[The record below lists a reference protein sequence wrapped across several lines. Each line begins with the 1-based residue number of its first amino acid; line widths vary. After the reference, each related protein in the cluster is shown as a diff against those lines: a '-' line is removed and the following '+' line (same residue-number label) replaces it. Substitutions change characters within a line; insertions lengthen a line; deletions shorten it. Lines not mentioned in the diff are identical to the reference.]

1 MYARLLAILAVVVVM
16 GACTAAEGSPTTTT
30 TTGSPTTTQPAAE
43 VEDGD
48 QFALVND
55 VTAGVV
61 TLDPAMLL
69 TGDAA
74 VEAARADGV
83 IGPDEDLPNDFYIS
97 NPVKES
103 LQVPIRMDATCRLY
117 GFDSEGALMDVEV
130 VTPEDYMGDVMGDLN
145 RRRGMI
151 DGMEEAPGGLKQ
163 INAEVPLSEM
173 FGYSTTLRSLTQG
186 KAEFTMEFATFRQV
200 PKSVSDELIKKYQ
213 DEGGMDKLAD
223 EYLGEIKKVFDDL
236 DLPFFFDID

>member
-130 VTPEDYMGDVMGDLN
+130 DVATLAGLFAGTVDASAYYGFVPDLYPMHLTVT
-145 RRRGMI
+145 
-151 DGMEEAPGGLKQ
+151 
-163 INAEVPLSEM
+163 S
-173 FGYSTTLRSLTQG
+173 
-186 KAEFTMEFATFRQV
+186 
-200 PKSVSDELIKKYQ
+200 
-213 DEGGMDKLAD
+213 
-223 EYLGEIKKVFDDL
+223 GEITRAEALYV
-236 DLPFFFDID
+236 P